1 MADNEAL
8 DLTQISG
15 LLKAL
20 ESRGYIP
27 GRPVDGIG
35 AFDGTFCPSCGA
47 TRRMQLSSSLWPME
61 TEYVA
66 EIDQTLFSFN
76 TDTATPAAFVA
87 QCLQCQE
94 AITILVARGPDGPEI
109 VALPSTYGGLS
120 TPNTPKPVAFYL
132 DQAQRCQSVG
142 ALSAAVSMYR
152 AALEQL
158 LYEQGNTDGM
168 LKKKINDLIADQKPP
183 RWRDQLDPAFL
194 EAMKDLGN
202 AAIHPN
208 DGDISKQAAFHAG
221 LLREV
226 RSLFE
231 ELLEE
236 VYEVEKRRANRL
248 KALKE
253 GVAATK
259 K

>member
-1 MADNEAL
+1 
-8 DLTQISG
+8 
-15 LLKAL
+15 
-20 ESRGYIP
+20 
-27 GRPVDGIG
+27 
-35 AFDGTFCPSCGA
+35 
-47 TRRMQLSSSLWPME
+47 
-61 TEYVA
+61 
-66 EIDQTLFSFN
+66 
-76 TDTATPAAFVA
+76 
-87 QCLQCQE
+87 
-94 AITILVARGPDGPEI
+94 
-109 VALPSTYGGLS
+109 
-120 TPNTPKPVAFYL
+120 
-132 DQAQRCQSVG
+132 
-142 ALSAAVSMYR
+142 MYR

-158 LYEQGNTDGM
+158 LYEQGYTDGM
-168 LKKKINDLIADQKPP
+168 LKKKIDDLIADQKAP

-208 DGDISKQAAFHAG
+208 DGDISKQATFHAG

-226 RSLFE
+226 RALFE

-236 VYEVEKRRANRL
+236 AYEVEKRRADRL

>member
-1 MADNEAL
+1 LTEEELL
-8 DLTQISG
+8 DLTQLSG
-15 LLKAL
+15 LSRAL
-20 ESRGYIP
+20 ELRGFGDI
-27 GRPVDGIG
+27 GIVSPAHLG
-35 AFDGTFCPSCGA
+35 EHDGTFCPHCGG
-47 TRRMQLSSSLWPME
+47 TRRMSLGA
-61 TEYVA
+61 YRSYAVVA
-66 EIDQTLFSFN
+66 DDDDIPLDVYRG
-76 TDTATPAAFVA
+76 AIPALFVA
-87 QCLQCQE
+87 LCLQCRKT
-94 AITILVARGPDGPEI
+94 ITILVGEGPNGKEV

-142 ALSAAVSMYR
+142 ALSATVAMYR

-158 LYEQGNTDGM
+158 LYEQGYRDGM
-168 LKKKINDLIADQKPP
+168 LKKKVDDLIADQKPP

-208 DGDISKQAAFHAG
+208 DGDITKQAAFHAG

-226 RSLFE
+226 RALFE

-236 VYEVEKRRANRL
+236 VYEVEKRRAGRL

-259 K
+259 A